1 MGVAAGVGVSLS
13 RPSERQARLGA
24 ATLGRVLDAVL
35 ILLAVV
41 ALWAAFEFGPEP
53 WPKVVLG
60 LACALLVI
68 GLFRV
73 AF

>member
-1 MGVAAGVGVSLS
+1 M
-13 RPSERQARLGA
+13 
-24 ATLGRVLDAVL
+24 LDAVL